1 MTDSAMTVRVWVTDV
16 WDNANVSVAPEDT
29 LATVKARSL
38 EQITGRTADPT
49 TYQVKFRGAL
59 VTDESQ
65 TLAALGVPGGAPLIV
80 LPATRRP
87 VR

>member
-29 LATVKARSL
+29 VATVKARSL
-38 EQITGRTADPT
+38 GQITGRTTDPT
-49 TYQVKFRGAL
+49 MYQVKFRGAL

-65 TLAALGVPGGAPLIV
+65 TLAALGVPEGAPLIV
-80 LPATRRP
+80 LPASRRP

>member
-1 MTDSAMTVRVWVTDV
+1 MTDNAMTVRVWVTDV

-29 LATVKARSL
+29 VGTVKVRSL

-65 TLAALGVPGGAPLIV
+65 TLAALGVPDGAPLIV
-80 LPATRRP
+80 LPASRRP